1 MGFCR
6 ATLFRK
12 RQFAAEIIVTCVR
25 WYLRF
30 SLSLRD
36 VEELMAERGLSVD
49 HTTVW
54 RWTQTYAPEVQ
65 RRLRGQVKPKGSTW
79 HMDETFVR
87 MAGRWMYLFRAVDSG
102 GQTVDFYLSETRDR
116 EAAKCFLRRA
126 LANPDNRAP
135 HVFARDRLRS
145 YPAAIRELQNEGE
158 LRRSCRHRT
167 RRYSN
172 NRIESDH
179 RHIKRRL
186 RSMHGPRTLATAC
199 AVIAGIEAVQMIRK
213 GQVLGITKK
222 NLHGQAWVF
231 GSLLGLN

>member
-6 ATLFRK
+6 VPLFRK

-87 MAGRWMYLFRAVDSG
+87 IAGRWMYLFRAVDSG

-116 EAAKCFLRRA
+116 EAAKCFLRR
-126 LANPDNRAP
+126 P
-135 HVFARDRLRS
+135 
-145 YPAAIRELQNEGE
+145 
-158 LRRSCRHRT
+158 
-167 RRYSN
+167 
-172 NRIESDH
+172 
-179 RHIKRRL
+179 
-186 RSMHGPRTLATAC
+186 
-199 AVIAGIEAVQMIRK
+199 
-213 GQVLGITKK
+213 
-222 NLHGQAWVF
+222 
-231 GSLLGLN
+231 